1 MNFRFKI
8 QIQESGG
15 KLRWADADKVFA
27 HLMERYMK
35 KQDKFQ
41 DNFEGRLEKFREE
54 VYGFSNDYDEEML
67 EEFIDHF
74 TEPNKS
80 GTKMLFELGKT
91 WSLGMRLKR
100 WKRNSFGKKPKGA
113 KKHYNFE
120 KRDGTN
126 FYGFCGEC
134 GGGDFYEPY
143 SFKPG
148 ITESRCCNVLL
159 LDKLSG
165 R

>member
-1 MNFRFKI
+1 
-8 QIQESGG
+8 
-15 KLRWADADKVFA
+15 
-27 HLMERYMK
+27 MK

-120 KRDGTN
+120 SVMAQT
-126 FYGFCGEC
+126 FM
-134 GGGDFYEPY
+134 DFAV
-143 SFKPG
+143 
-148 ITESRCCNVLL
+148 NVVGVIFMNHIV
-159 LDKLSG
+159 LSPE
-165 R
+165 